1 MNIKPINSPHSVK
14 KTDKAIADK
23 GYCKTANRAAS
34 LRAAQQKL
42 SLNSATAHLDAEL
55 LLCDALNI
63 TKTQLATWPN
73 KEISESQYHRF
84 QSHITRRGNGEPIA
98 YILGT
103 QSFWTLE
110 LVTTPSV
117 LIPRPET
124 ELLVEAT
131 LEHIKPNQ
139 AVSVLDLGT
148 GSGAIALAIA
158 QERKYSTVIGIDI
171 SESAIKIATINRK
184 RHKLKNVFFNHSKW
198 ASSIKNDSI
207 DIIVSNPPYIETS
220 DPHLEQGDLRFEPKI
235 ALVSG
240 ENGFDDIDIIIED
253 SKRVLHK
260 GGWLLLEHGWKQGQ
274 QSQQKLHQAGYQN
287 IRLLTDLN
295 GHARVSIGQRI

>member
-1 MNIKPINSPHSVK
+1 MNTKPINSPHSVK
-14 KTDKAIADK
+14 KTDKAITNKAI
-23 GYCKTANRAAS
+23 ANRAAN

-42 SLNSATAHLDAEL
+42 SLKSATAQLDAEL

-63 TKTQLATWPN
+63 TKTQLVTWPN
-73 KEISESQYHRF
+73 KEISEIEHHRL
-84 QSHITRRGNGEPIA
+84 QSHITRRANGEPIA

-110 LVTTPSV
+110 LITTPSV

-124 ELLVEAT
+124 ELLVEAA

-139 AVSVLDLGT
+139 ALNVLDLGT

-158 QERKYSTVIGIDI
+158 QERALSTVIAIDI
-171 SESAIKIATINRK
+171 SAAAMKIANINK
-184 RHKLKNVFFNHSKW
+184 RRHQLKNVFFNRSKW

-207 DIIVSNPPYIETS
+207 DIIVSNPPYIETG
-220 DPHLEQGDLRFEPKI
+220 DPHLDQGDLRFEPKI
-235 ALVSG
+235 ALISG
-240 ENGFDDIDIIIED
+240 KNGFADIDAIIED

-295 GHARVSIGQRI
+295 GNARVSIGQRI